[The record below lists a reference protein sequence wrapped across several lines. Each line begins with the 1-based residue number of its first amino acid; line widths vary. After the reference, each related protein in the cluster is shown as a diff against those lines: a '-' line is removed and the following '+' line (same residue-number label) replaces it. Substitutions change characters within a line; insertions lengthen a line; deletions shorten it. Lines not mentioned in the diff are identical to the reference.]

1 MTKILVS
8 QFLKSLNKLNKDEL
22 NQIKGIGPKI
32 SNNLIN
38 FLESESY
45 NTLVNKFQNL
55 ESLENPDQNKYQI
68 NLTSFNNQ
76 MTSNLKTVCITG
88 TFIEPRDE
96 IKQTLEQ
103 NNYKFINTVNSQTN
117 YLLCGEKAGS
127 KLKQAE
133 KLKIPIYYS
142 LEELLESKKAPLTSA
157 K

>member
-45 NTLVNKFQNL
+45 NTLVNKFWNL

-96 IKQTLEQ
+96 IKQILEQ

-117 YLLCGEKAGS
+117 
-127 KLKQAE
+127 
-133 KLKIPIYYS
+133 
-142 LEELLESKKAPLTSA
+142 
-157 K
+157 

>member
-45 NTLVNKFQNL
+45 NTLVNKFWNL

-96 IKQTLEQ
+96 IKQILEQ

-142 LEELLESKKAPLTSA
+142 LEEFLKIKTISN
-157 K
+157 